1 MILPWNLLEK
11 QPRILNIHQHRK
23 RVDEGREG
31 SMSNLS
37 RKDRGSSDSGSES
50 RDDGDTEI
58 DADIAKEKLD
68 SCVHLLGKLITEV
81 RDLKQRRTS
90 NNAGSSGVES
100 ATSAVDTHLKL
111 DTRDEVTAFEERLES
126 SAEFKNE
133 FKLFLKNFPT
143 GTKNSVR
150 LETIGSGL
158 AIEADDKNT
167 RADAAHQDGNIQCV
181 IFVYYDTKFEIF
193 KNGQPQTLST
203 TLKRV
208 DGTIESHAADIKTKF
223 VLQNKAKRFSQLAK
237 LASLYPSMVT
247 KVTMKIFATL
257 VTIF

>member
-11 QPRILNIHQHRK
+11 QPRILNIHQRRK

-31 SMSNLS
+31 
-37 RKDRGSSDSGSES
+37 R
-50 RDDGDTEI
+50 
-58 DADIAKEKLD
+58 KLD

-100 ATSAVDTHLKL
+100 ATSAEVDTHLKL
-111 DTRDEVTAFEERLES
+111 DTRDEVTACEERLES

-158 AIEADDKNT
+158 AIEADDKKIHGQMLLT
-167 RADAAHQDGNIQCV
+167 RMGIYNASFLYI
-181 IFVYYDTKFEIF
+181 
-193 KNGQPQTLST
+193 T
-203 TLKRV
+203 TQSLKSSKM
-208 DGTIESHAADIKTKF
+208 DSHKHY
-223 VLQNKAKRFSQLAK
+223 QQH
-237 LASLYPSMVT
+237 
-247 KVTMKIFATL
+247 
-257 VTIF
+257 